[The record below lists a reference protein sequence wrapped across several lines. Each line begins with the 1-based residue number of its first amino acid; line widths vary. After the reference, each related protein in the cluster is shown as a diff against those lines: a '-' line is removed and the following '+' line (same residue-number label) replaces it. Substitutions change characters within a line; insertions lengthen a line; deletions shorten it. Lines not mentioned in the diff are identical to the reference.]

1 MNLIRP
7 DLFSLNWAAS
17 QDPPFDQIGG
27 LRGDRKGPF
36 QVAWPCIPG
45 WGGRSPRGLAA
56 PPARKGPRE
65 RWRIPAGKAGAEA
78 ACPRES
84 FSAPW
89 KAQGGNLGF
98 PGRVGSL
105 DDSRLATSSQHPLV
119 PTARVHT
126 HGETR
131 SQGRSC
137 RLKATRRSRARRR
150 TWSPHRPF

>member
-45 WGGRSPRGLAA
+45 WGGRSPRGLGH
-56 PPARKGPRE
+56 PQLGRGPE
-65 RWRIPAGKAGAEA
+65 RGGAFLQERLGRRLPVPGIILRPLEGAGG
-78 ACPRES
+78 S
-84 FSAPW
+84 
-89 KAQGGNLGF
+89 LGF

-126 HGETR
+126 QGETR